1 MVQETIPR
9 IIVALPDFEQL
20 QAAHESWHP
29 RA

>member
-1 MVQETIPR
+1 MVQDAILR

-29 RA
+29 RT